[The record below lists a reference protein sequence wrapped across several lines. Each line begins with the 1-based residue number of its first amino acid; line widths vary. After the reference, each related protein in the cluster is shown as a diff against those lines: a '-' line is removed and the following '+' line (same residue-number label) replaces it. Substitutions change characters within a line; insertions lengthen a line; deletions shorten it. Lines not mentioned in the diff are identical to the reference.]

1 VSGDLLRVS
10 EDFWNIRGSYRIG
23 GVIDVGTQTSL
34 LRRANGRF
42 IFLDAYTL
50 TSSVSRQVDEL
61 TNGGGK
67 VEAILNLHPFHTVH
81 VRKMHQLFPGARLYG
96 TARHLER
103 FPELPWEKARTE
115 SAAVHEEFADDL
127 DFSIPPTE
135 VINADFDGKWIL
147 DLQKKTAKNL
157 FAKAKEAAKEEGVT
171 EGGVDAIKAGGVE
184 AMNQLG
190 NLFSGEEHHHVLLG
204 ESADPPGGN
213 GGAVGVGFV
222 DEAEVGRQELPRP
235 LRGHHDLPVNRAEVF
250 RHTGGGPAL
259 IEGPLLEAHRVGAD
273 GLRHMPVHEGHKGA
287 GVHSP
292 GEKDAQG
299 DVGNEA

>member
-1 VSGDLLRVS
+1 MSGDLLRVS

-81 VRKMHQLFPGARLYG
+81 VRRMHQLFPGARLYG

-127 DFSIPPTE
+127 DFSIPRGVDFISADENVHFSSVLAFHRASRTIHSDDTLMYIRLPRLLSLFGLGDSVSFHPT
-135 VINADFDGKWIL
+135 L
-147 DLQKKTAKNL
+147 
-157 FAKAKEAAKEEGVT
+157 AKALQRRPGAAQDFRDWAGELT
-171 EGGVDAIKAGGVE
+171 ERWRSA
-184 AMNQLG
+184 G
-190 NLFSGEEHHHVLLG
+190 NLC
-204 ESADPPGGN
+204 A
-213 GGAVGVGFV
+213 A
-222 DEAEVGRQELPRP
+222 
-235 LRGHHDLPVNRAEVF
+235 
-250 RHTGGGPAL
+250 HTAA
-259 IEGPLLEAHRVGAD
+259 LLERENRGAPIHERLRQALGKVSGTLQAHESKYG
-273 GLRHMPVHEGHKGA
+273 
-287 GVHSP
+287 
-292 GEKDAQG
+292 
-299 DVGNEA
+299 